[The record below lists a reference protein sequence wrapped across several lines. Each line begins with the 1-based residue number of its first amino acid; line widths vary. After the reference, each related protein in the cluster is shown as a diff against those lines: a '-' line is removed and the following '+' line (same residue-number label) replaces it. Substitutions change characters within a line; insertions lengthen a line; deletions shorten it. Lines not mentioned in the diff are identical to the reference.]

1 FSLGARR
8 AAEVGITLADSF
20 AGRIFFFHAVDPTPW
35 YRYPCD
41 EETLGLMTLP
51 ELTMDDVEGDWAS
64 FLGSLPTTSVPWQ
77 ASSTEGRPVDMIA
90 KYADEIAADLII
102 MGSHGRTGLEHM
114 LLGSVAEGVVRRA
127 FPPVLT
133 IGPQGLQF
141 SFL

>member
-1 FSLGARR
+1 
-8 AAEVGITLADSF
+8 
-20 AGRIFFFHAVDPTPW
+20 
-35 YRYPCD
+35 
-41 EETLGLMTLP
+41 
-51 ELTMDDVEGDWAS
+51 
-64 FLGSLPTTSVPWQ
+64 
-77 ASSTEGRPVDMIA
+77 MIV

-133 IGPQGLQF
+133 IRPEGLQF